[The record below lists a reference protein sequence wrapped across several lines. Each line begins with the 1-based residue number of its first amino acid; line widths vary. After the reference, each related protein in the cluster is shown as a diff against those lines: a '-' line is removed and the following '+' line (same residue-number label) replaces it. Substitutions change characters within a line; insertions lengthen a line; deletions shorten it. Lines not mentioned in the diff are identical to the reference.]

1 MLEQGYG
8 ALVNISSYVAIE
20 PSAKFPVSACIRS
33 ALSNFTKL
41 YADQYAEHNIRMNNV
56 LPGFL
61 ENYPTDEKILAAIP
75 MKRAGK
81 LKEVAKTVAFLLS
94 PEANYITGQNIRI
107 DGGYTRSV

>member
-1 MLEQGYG
+1 
-8 ALVNISSYVAIE
+8 
-20 PSAKFPVSACIRS
+20 
-33 ALSNFTKL
+33 
-41 YADQYAEHNIRMNNV
+41 MNNV